1 MRVIKKI
8 NNNAAICLDNNNSE
22 LVAIGTGIGFP
33 KVPYDLND
41 LSIIQRTYYNVDSIY
56 YDLLN
61 TIPENILNVSIKIV
75 DMYRSKTYEDVSS
88 NLVFTLADHLNF
100 AIERYHKNIKI
111 DTPLQYDVQ
120 HLYELE
126 YETGL
131 KALKVIKKDLNIN
144 LPKNEASNIAL
155 HFINSTKTT
164 QYGGYVEAVINEIA
178 NIIGK
183 YFNIYINK
191 STFNYSR
198 FVTHIQ
204 YLLKRQE
211 KGQLVS
217 SDNKKMFENIK
228 EEYYDTY
235 QCVLLI
241 CEYLKEELDFECN
254 EEEMLYLILHVNRLC
269 VREDCYRKS
278 ITSPE

>member
-61 TIPENILNVSIKIV
+61 TIPEDVLNVSIKIV

-126 YETGL
+126 YEMGL
-131 KALKVIKKDLNIN
+131 KSLKVIKKDLKIN
-144 LPKNEASNIAL
+144 LPKSEASNIAL

-164 QYGGYVEAVINEIA
+164 QYGSYVESVINEIA

-183 YFNIYINK
+183 YFNIYI
-191 STFNYSR
+191 YAR
-198 FVTHIQ
+198 P
-204 YLLKRQE
+204 
-211 KGQLVS
+211 
-217 SDNKKMFENIK
+217 SDS
-228 EEYYDTY
+228 
-235 QCVLLI
+235 
-241 CEYLKEELDFECN
+241 LDA
-254 EEEMLYLILHVNRLC
+254 
-269 VREDCYRKS
+269 
-278 ITSPE
+278 